1 MGESDMEE
9 GYEDDIE
16 DNFGMSEQGEEE
28 YVEDDVSSIVDSDG
42 EEIPQVIPA
51 EVEGVNNENRSEVSD
66 IDVNEYSSSSEYN
79 SDDLDPD
86 SLVNPHG
93 FVYSGMLDTYQKSK
107 RERINDL

>member
-42 EEIPQVIPA
+42 EDIP
-51 EVEGVNNENRSEVSD
+51 
-66 IDVNEYSSSSEYN
+66 
-79 SDDLDPD
+79 
-86 SLVNPHG
+86 
-93 FVYSGMLDTYQKSK
+93 
-107 RERINDL
+107 